1 MSYQLTTR
9 SMPGYLHITITGENS
24 VENVTDYITKVGALC
39 DEQKMSVVLIEE
51 NLRGPG
57 LTMFDIFKVI
67 RGLQLMPKILKW
79 IAYVDTNPEH
89 DSTMMDF
96 ARELAVRR
104 GLRVHICKTVGEAEE
119 WAKIWSK

>member
-1 MSYQLTTR
+1 MSYQMTAHP
-9 SMPGYLHITITGENS
+9 MPGYLHVVIAGENS
-24 VENVTDYITKVGALC
+24 AVNVTDYITKVGALC
-39 DEQKMSVVLIEE
+39 DEQKISVVLIEE

-104 GLRVHICKTVGEAEE
+104 GLRVHICKTVDDARGWAEV
-119 WAKIWSK
+119 WSK

>member
-1 MSYQLTTR
+1 MH
-9 SMPGYLHITITGENS
+9 GYLHVAITGENS
-24 VENVTDYITKVGALC
+24 VKNVTDYIIKVGSLC

-79 IAYVDTNPEH
+79 IAYVDTNPDH

-104 GLRVHICKTVGEAEE
+104 GLRVHICRTVEEAEE
-119 WAKIWSK
+119 WAKIWAK